1 MKRQS
6 TICHLSF
13 RNSERSRFVRSGDSS
28 VVSEQVGLGDG
39 HGVHASLPL
48 PGVRDDCARSPV
60 LQHERQ
66 PVRADVP
73 NHGSLGLPDGP
84 VVSRVTLVC
93 GEAVMGRSGTQ
104 LGSSVTLVGGESMYG
119 VSWAR

>member
-1 MKRQS
+1 M
-6 TICHLSF
+6 
-13 RNSERSRFVRSGDSS
+13 
-28 VVSEQVGLGDG
+28 
-39 HGVHASLPL
+39 HASLPL

-66 PVRADVP
+66 SVRANVP
-73 NHGSLGLPDGP
+73 NYGSRRLPDDP
-84 VVSRVTLVC
+84 VVPRVPLVG

-104 LGSSVTLVGGESMYG
+104 LGSSVTLVGGESRYG